1 MEDNNAERG
10 RGRGRGRARM
20 RGGGRVRGRGRAG
33 RGVHGQRRNQLSNE
47 IRATLVD
54 HVINHGL
61 TMHEAGQRVQPNLSR
76 FTVASVIRTFRLEH
90 RTERLNHGGGRG
102 RLFTGEQETAIVNLV
117 LANNEIRLREIQ
129 SHIIQ
134 NNTTFNNIQQVGPS
148 TLARILKQNHIRL
161 KQLYKVPFERN
172 SQRNKDLRRAY
183 VDGVLEMD
191 AHAIPH
197 EYIFIDEA
205 GFNLAKTRRRGRN
218 IIGHRAII
226 DVPGQRGGNIT
237 MCAAISNA
245 HGVLHRHANL
255 GPYNTAHMLTF
266 LDRLHNILI
275 PPERINDADHQRNRY
290 VVVWDNVSFHR
301 AAPVQNWFADHPPF
315 LVQYLPPYSPF
326 LNPIEEF
333 FSAWRWKVYDRQ
345 PHVRIPLMQGMEE
358 ACDEIAVG
366 AIQGWIRH
374 SRFFPRCLARE
385 NIACDVDEALWPD
398 PAVRQD
404 AA

>member
-1 MEDNNAERG
+1 M
-10 RGRGRGRARM
+10 
-20 RGGGRVRGRGRAG
+20 
-33 RGVHGQRRNQLSNE
+33 
-47 IRATLVD
+47 
-54 HVINHGL
+54 
-61 TMHEAGQRVQPNLSR
+61 
-76 FTVASVIRTFRLEH
+76 
-90 RTERLNHGGGRG
+90 
-102 RLFTGEQETAIVNLV
+102 
-117 LANNEIRLREIQ
+117 
-129 SHIIQ
+129 
-134 NNTTFNNIQQVGPS
+134 
-148 TLARILKQNHIRL
+148 

-172 SQRNKDLRRAY
+172 SQRNKEFRRAY

-197 EYIFIDEA
+197 EFIFIDEA

-218 IIGHRAII
+218 VIGHRAII

-237 MCAAISNA
+237 MCAAISSM

-255 GPYNTAHMLTF
+255 GPYNTAHILTF
-266 LDRLHNILI
+266 LDRLQNILI
-275 PPERINDADHQRNRY
+275 PPERMNDADHQRNRY

-301 AAPVQNWFADHPPF
+301 AAPVQNWFADHPTF

-345 PHVRIPLMQGMEE
+345 PFVRMPLVQAMEE
-358 ACDEIAVG
+358 ACDEIDVG

-374 SRFFPRCLARE
+374 SRRFFPRCLARE
-385 NIACDVDEALWPD
+385 DIACDVDEALWPD